1 MCERHMCGWH
11 ACGVPQKCIV
21 GCRRGCEVGLNT
33 CVPELQMAN
42 SDGEEI
48 EGGEVEKGTGVRSQV
63 EAVFV
68 GDEVYG

>member
-1 MCERHMCGWH
+1 M
-11 ACGVPQKCIV
+11 
-21 GCRRGCEVGLNT
+21 GLNT